1 MENANNSEKIFDS
14 AATSPEAAAF
24 DSAQSAARAFTRS
37 VGSAQKMDAYGF
49 LDYLAAHPDVPRKH
63 GRVLLVTA
71 DTPLLASRGEGKT
84 TATMALV
91 DALRARGVDAVVAL
105 RQPSMGITAAG
116 SKGGASG
123 GGRSSLADPILADWG
138 LFGEMMRIAAAQNL
152 IVSRA
157 EKALEEGELDTVLLP
172 RVSEI
177 PSKALRAIAVA
188 RGQSGEGSE
197 VPEKCVLTPT
207 CEMMQILTLGRS
219 RAAIEAAVGKM
230 IVGTKAGQAVLAR
243 DVVDSRRVMTVLGD
257 ALDPAILTTLHGS
270 PVYVHCGP
278 FANVSL
284 GIPSIVSIEAAC
296 ALHDVVIV
304 EAGYGADAGAQKY
317 LDIAVRE
324 AGAPMPVAAVVVARA
339 TTWLDNP
346 KLSWRY
352 SFNIGRLER
361 TGIPCFPLC
370 NLWDG
375 EDDEVPAL
383 RERMKQS
390 GFRAPMVG
398 NLFRDGGEPLID
410 QMDALAALLAGQ
422 DADLAARAG
431 KALTSL
437 RGVPLMKKLTALI
450 EESYGVPAERVITRD
465 TFEPAVAAA
474 RVTLESAGMSL
485 DDLAVNAVKSPATIT
500 DNDELPARERTVT
513 LKKVEAHAGAGILH
527 VNLTTSLT
535 TPMPKIV

>member
-1 MENANNSEKIFDS
+1 MEKTYESYES
-14 AATSPEAAAF
+14 AAQAA
-24 DSAQSAARAFTRS
+24 QAFTRS
-37 VGSAQKMDAYGF
+37 VGPAQKMDAYGF
-49 LDYLAAHPDVPRKH
+49 LDYLHAHPNLPRKH

-123 GGRSSLADPILADWG
+123 GGQSSLSQPVLADWG

-157 EKALEEGELDTVLLP
+157 EKALEEGQLDAILLP

-177 PSKALRAIAVA
+177 PSKALRSIAVA
-188 RGQSGEGSE
+188 CGQNGPGSQ
-197 VPEKCVLTPT
+197 VAEKCVLTPT
-207 CEMMQILTLGRS
+207 CEMMQILTLARS
-219 RAAIEAAVGKM
+219 RQAIETAVGSM
-230 IVGTKAGQAVLAR
+230 IVGTKAGRAVLAR
-243 DVVDSRRVMTVLGD
+243 DVVDPGRVMTVLGD
-257 ALDPAILTTLHGS
+257 ALEPAILTTLHGS

-317 LDIAVRE
+317 LDIAMRE

-352 SFNIGRLER
+352 SFNIHRLES

-375 EDDEVPAL
+375 EDGEVPDL
-383 RERMKQS
+383 RARMKEA
-390 GFRAPMVG
+390 GFRAPLVG
-398 NLFRDGGEPLID
+398 NLFRDGGDPLVA
-410 QMDALAALLAGQ
+410 QMDSLVATLCDSGAGERAQQAAA
-422 DADLAARAG
+422 
-431 KALTSL
+431 KLTSL
-437 RGVPLMKKLTALI
+437 RGVPLMKKLEALI
-450 EESYGVPAERVITRD
+450 EQSYGVPAERIITRD
-465 TFEPAVAAA
+465 TFEPAVARA
-474 RVTLESAGMSL
+474 RAVCASAGVSL

-500 DNDELPARERTVT
+500 DNDELPANKRTVT